1 MAAGAQSDPFDLL
14 VVGGGVHGAAVA
26 RDAAGRGLS
35 VLLCERDDLASA
47 TSSASSK
54 LIHGGLRYLEHGGF
68 RLVREALAERE
79 VLMAT
84 APHLVQPLRFVLP
97 RAPGVRPDWMVR
109 TGLWLYDKVGGPMSL
124 PRSKALRLTGTPYG
138 AALKPEYE
146 RGYVY
151 SDCRTDDAR
160 LTLAHARGAAALGA
174 RIETRTEVVAAVRE
188 SGAGTAGAD
197 GTSSALWRIT
207 LERRPP
213 VAAAASPSRGARDV
227 WARTLVNAAGPWV
240 ERIVQDVAHRPPH
253 TTLHLV
259 KGSHIVVPRLYPG
272 AHAYILQQPDRRIV
286 FVIPY
291 EQDFT
296 LIGTTELE
304 QATPGPVTITDDE
317 VVYLCAAA
325 GLYLAA
331 PVLPESVVWSFAG
344 TRALVGGAS
353 GKSASALSREAVL
366 DGDGGESG
374 EASGGDA
381 RGAAPMLSIYGGKLT
396 TSRALAERAVESLR
410 SFHPLMGPAWTAG
423 KPLPGGELEAGG
435 AASATGSG
443 AGGSAARL
451 AALIEA
457 LRRAHPELHGDLLA
471 ALARRHGSEAHAL
484 LAGARVQADLG
495 RWFGGDLF
503 ERELEWMV
511 AKEWAITA
519 DDVLWRRS
527 KAGLRLSGEQR
538 RAVERWMAG
547 RVSGRTGSEE

>member
-1 MAAGAQSDPFDLL
+1 MAAGAQDEPVDLL
-14 VVGGGVHGAAVA
+14 VIGGGIHGAAIA

-35 VLLCERDDLASA
+35 VILCERDDIASA

-54 LIHGGLRYLEHGGF
+54 LIHGGLRYLEHGGI

-97 RAPGVRPDWMVR
+97 RAPGLRPDWMVR
-109 TGLWLYDKVGGPMSL
+109 TGLWLYDRIGGPISL
-124 PRSKALRLTGTPYG
+124 PRSKAQRLPGTPYG
-138 AALKPEYE
+138 APLKPEYE
-146 RGYVY
+146 QAYVY

-160 LTLAHARGAAALGA
+160 LTLAHARAAADLGA
-174 RIETRTEVVAAVRE
+174 GIETRTEVVSAVRE
-188 SGAGTAGAD
+188 GG
-197 GTSSALWRIT
+197 LWRVT

-213 VAAAASPSRGARDV
+213 VAVAATPSRGAREV
-227 WARTLVNAAGPWV
+227 WAASLVNAAGPWV
-240 ERIVQDVAHRPPH
+240 EHVVQDVARRPPR
-253 TTLHLV
+253 TPLRLV

-272 AHAYILQQPDRRIV
+272 GHAYILQQPDRRVV

-296 LIGTTELE
+296 LIGTTEVGQ
-304 QATPGPVTITDDE
+304 QAPGPAAISHDE
-317 VVYLCAAA
+317 IDYLCAAA

-331 PVLPESVVWSFAG
+331 PVLPESVVWAFAG

-353 GKSASALSREAVL
+353 DRGATALSREAVL
-366 DGDGGESG
+366 DVDAGGNGDG
-374 EASGGDA
+374 
-381 RGAAPMLSIYGGKLT
+381 APLLSIYGGKLT
-396 TSRALAERAVESLR
+396 TSRALAERAVERLR
-410 SFHPLMGPAWTAG
+410 PFHPLMGPAWTVG
-423 KPLPGGELEAGG
+423 KPLPGGEFDGLPGSTGGDAGG
-435 AASATGSG
+435 AAGAAAASRAATGGGS
-443 AGGSAARL
+443 GGSAARL
-451 AALIEA
+451 AAMIEA

-471 ALARRHGSEAHAL
+471 ALARRHGSDARKL

-495 RWFGGDLF
+495 RWFGGDVF

-511 AKEWAITA
+511 AREWALTA

-527 KAGLRLSGEQR
+527 KAGLRLSPEQR

-547 RVSGRTGSEE
+547 RATGRTGSAG